1 MAGRI
6 LVGVDG
12 SEGSARALRW
22 ALGEAGAHGM
32 MVDAVAVWESPN
44 VYGEGFYSPE
54 GERQVAEA
62 AHQLLDR
69 TIADVVGDHPGVEI
83 HPIVYRGDP
92 AEVLCQWS
100 EDAQLLV
107 VGSRGLGG
115 FSGLLLGSVSAK
127 CAHHS
132 SCPVVVVPPAGSRE
146 APGPRP

>member
-22 ALGEAGAHGM
+22 ALAEARAHGM
-32 MVDAVAVWESPN
+32 MVDAVTVWESPN
-44 VYGEGFYSPE
+44 VYGEGFYTPE

-62 AHQLLDR
+62 AHDLLDR
-69 TIADVVGDHPGVEI
+69 TIAQVAGDRPDVEV

-92 AEVLCQWS
+92 ADVLCQWS
-100 EDAQLLV
+100 ADAQLLV

-115 FSGLLLGSVSAK
+115 FGGLLLGSVSAK

-132 SCPVVVVPPAGSRE
+132 SCPVVVVPTAGPRE
-146 APGPRP
+146 ASGPAP